1 MDTPTLV
8 GTGFVVLGALIW
20 VLCAYYCYQVAPR
33 FQRRASVWAVLGLLF
48 GPLALMVLYVLPKG
62 NVVSDKGR
70 GAEPGRPGTK
80 RDRQAELYEV
90 PKKHK

>member
-1 MDTPTLV
+1 MEIYYAGGLI
-8 GTGFVVLGALIW
+8 LGAFVW

-33 FQRRASVWAVLGLLF
+33 FHRRARNWAILGIVF
-48 GPLALMVLYVLPKG
+48 GPIALMALYVLPKG

-80 RDRQAELYEV
+80 HDRQAELYEV